1 MQAAGGACLSSPP
14 PPPFPNTLPAPS
26 LSKEG
31 KWKRYNLPGA
41 PRADVERD
49 FGLRLGLIGAAAL
62 AELAAGRSQAR
73 HALHP
78 QVIQVL

>member
-1 MQAAGGACLSSPP
+1 MQAAGVACLTRPH
-14 PPPFPNTLPAPS
+14 S
-26 LSKEG
+26 LSSLSSEEG
-31 KWKRYNLPGA
+31 KWKRLPGA

-62 AELAAGRSQAR
+62 AELAAGRSQAG

>member
-1 MQAAGGACLSSPP
+1 MQAAGVACLARPP
-14 PPPFPNTLPAPS
+14 LSGLP
-26 LSKEG
+26 LSEEG
-31 KWKRYNLPGA
+31 KWKRLPGA

-49 FGLRLGLIGAAAL
+49 FGLRLVLIGAAAL
-62 AELAAGRSQAR
+62 AELAAGRSQAG